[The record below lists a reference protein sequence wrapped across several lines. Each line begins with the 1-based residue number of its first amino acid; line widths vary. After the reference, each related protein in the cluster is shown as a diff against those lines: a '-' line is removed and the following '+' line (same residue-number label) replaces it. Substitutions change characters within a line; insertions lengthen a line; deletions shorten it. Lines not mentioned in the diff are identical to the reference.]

1 MKKTELK
8 RLETIIKTQLNIIK
22 NRIEYI
28 KNKEKVY
35 VEKKVE
41 SFINIAEDLEC
52 VLDSEDDFDFSEED
66 IEDILDEL

>member
-22 NRIEYI
+22 NRIDYI
-28 KNKEKVY
+28 NNKEKVY

-52 VLDSEDDFDFSEED
+52 VIDSEDDFDFSEED